1 MKAMLFFDDWMVERR
16 DCLERVW
23 GKPKLVKEIFTD
35 YHPAMIG
42 YSPSSV
48 FYDERLH
55 KYVMYTGVFPLGRNP
70 QPLSVRLK
78 SDDPYNWPNPVYDAS
93 VTPVWRGFLDEVVHE
108 FGFILQSKVP
118 PLAGRI
124 TPLFGTPLAE
134 HGYIVTFVPPS
145 SGPEGREITLLG
157 FSEDGLHFTLDWEHP
172 WRDVRSDAWN
182 GVVWNERAGFYQMF
196 TRPACAD
203 RRITIV
209 TTTDFVQFSPPL
221 TVLQPDALDRI
232 ATEFYSMPTFPYED
246 MFVGMLW
253 IFAPDTFEERRIRM
267 GGRRETQLAYSYNG
281 VNWYRPVREPFIG
294 IRDYGLP
301 GGGDVSVSSIVR
313 TEDNKLLLYAGSR
326 TGEHNAYED
335 MQAAGMDTSGYFRP
349 LLYEMRLDGFCS
361 LKTWGR
367 DGVLR
372 TKTIIPQAGE
382 LSINVRTTAHTAVR
396 VQMLDGETAQP
407 IPGYTLEEAVPISGD
422 QLFARPRWKERADIS
437 ELIGKPVRIELAMRE
452 AEVFA
457 IRLDCQMFI
466 GGTPTETL

>member
-1 MKAMLFFDDWMVERR
+1 MRAILFFDDWLVERR
-16 DCLERVW
+16 ECLERVW
-23 GKPKLVKEIFTD
+23 GKPKLVKEIFSD
-35 YHPAMIG
+35 YHPGVTG
-42 YSPSSV
+42 YSPGRV
-48 FYDERLH
+48 FHDERLGR
-55 KYVMYTGVFPLGRNP
+55 YVMYPWIIPGRSD
-70 QPLSVRLK
+70 QQTFAIRLQ
-78 SDDPYNWPNPVYDAS
+78 SEDPTNWPNPTYDVSA
-93 VTPVWRGFLDEVVHE
+93 TPAWRGFSDVVVHE
-108 FGFILQSKVP
+108 HDFIPVC
-118 PLAGRI
+118 RV
-124 TPLFGTPLAE
+124 TPLTGTPLADR
-134 HGYIVTFVPPS
+134 GYIMTFLPS
-145 SGPEGREITLLG
+145 EPERRESSLLG
-157 FSEDGLHFTLDWEHP
+157 FSDDGLHFTADWQHP
-172 WRDVRSDAWN
+172 WRDIRSDAWN
-182 GVVWNERAGFYQMF
+182 GVVWNERTGLYQIF
-196 TRPACAD
+196 TRPTCAD
-203 RRITIV
+203 RRIAFV
-209 TTTDFVQFSPPL
+209 TTTDFVQFSPLL

-232 ATEFYSMPTFPYED
+232 ATEFYDMPVRVYED

-253 IFAPDTFEERRIRM
+253 TFAPDTFEERRIRM

-294 IRDYGLP
+294 VRDYGLP

-313 TEDNKLLLYAGSR
+313 SEDNRLLLFASSR
-326 TGEHNAYED
+326 TGEHNAYKD
-335 MQAAGMDTSGYFRP
+335 MQAAGMSTRGYFRP